1 VARGPKWAN
10 TVFVVNFDEWGGFFE
25 HVAPPRA
32 TAPNN
37 VDPDL
42 VNGKALLGLRVPTV
56 VASPFSA
63 GDGNNPRISDLV
75 FDHTSVL
82 KLIEW
87 RWGLAPLTLRD
98 ASNDV
103 SNLAHALNF
112 DNPNVSVPTLPQPN
126 APLLG
131 APCLSTSG
139 GILGA
144 SAPVP
149 STNVWNQLG
158 QLAAANGFT
167 VNLP

>member
-1 VARGPKWAN
+1 
-10 TVFVVNFDEWGGFFE
+10 VFIVNFDEWGGFFE

-32 TAPNN
+32 AAPNN

-56 VASPFSA
+56 IASPFTA
-63 GDGNNPRISDLV
+63 GQPGNPRVSALT

-87 RWGLAPLTLRD
+87 RWGLPPLTARD

-103 SNLAHALNF
+103 QNLAFALNF
-112 DNPNVSVPTLPQPN
+112 EHPNASVPSLPQPV

-131 APCLSTSG
+131 APCPGGG

-144 SAPVP
+144 AAPATMSP
-149 STNVWNQLG
+149 SEAEVWAQLG
-158 QLAAANGFT
+158 RSAAANGFA
-167 VNLP
+167 VKLP